1 MIVLCDA
8 AKNALPLSVEKPPK
22 PMVDCPRFMPINL
35 LALDIDGTLLTPRG
49 EITPRTLDA
58 INQARRQGVLVV
70 LVTGRRFGSAREL
83 VLRLQLDIPLVSHN
97 GALTKNIETLE
108 TLDFHPLDAELAR
121 EMIRFG
127 RAHGVDMICNDDP
140 HGIGTMV
147 IESISESNKP
157 LQRYLNQY
165 RSAVVEVPDL
175 LNYVQSSP
183 IQLTVSGRCD
193 PTEEFSERLA
203 EMMNG
208 RVQLFKTRYR
218 AYDLTILDVLSATAS
233 KGESVA
239 RLADLHDIA
248 QAETMAIGDNHN
260 DLTMLRYAGL
270 GVVMGNA
277 EDELKQMGFAETAS
291 NEEDGVAQA
300 IEKFILAA

>member
-1 MIVLCDA
+1 MA
-8 AKNALPLSVEKPPK
+8 FK
-22 PMVDCPRFMPINL
+22 L

-49 EITPRTLDA
+49 ELTPRTNKA
-58 INQARRQGVLVV
+58 INEARQRGVLVV

-83 VLRLQLDIPLVSHN
+83 VLRLELDIPLVSHN

-108 TLDFHPLDAELAR
+108 TLDFHPLEAELAQ
-121 EMIRFG
+121 EIVRFG

-140 HGIGTMV
+140 HGMGTMV
-147 IESISESNKP
+147 IESVSESNKP

-175 LNYVQSSP
+175 LAYIQSP
-183 IQLTVSGRCD
+183 MIQLTVSGRCD
-193 PTEEFSERLA
+193 PTEDFAERLG
-203 EMMNG
+203 EIMSG

-218 AYDLTILDVLSATAS
+218 SFDLTILDVLSTTAS

-239 RLADLHDIA
+239 RIA
-248 QAETMAIGDNHN
+248 RQHNIPREEIMAIGDNHN
-260 DLTMLRYAGL
+260 DLTMLRYAGQ
-270 GVVMGNA
+270 GVVMANA
-277 EDELKQMGFAETAS
+277 EDELKQMGFEQTTS

-300 IEKFILAA
+300 IEKFILK

>member
-1 MIVLCDA
+1 
-8 AKNALPLSVEKPPK
+8 
-22 PMVDCPRFMPINL
+22 MPFKI

-49 EITPRTLDA
+49 EITPRTTQA
-58 INQARRQGVLVV
+58 INQARQRGVLVV
-70 LVTGRRFGSAREL
+70 LVTGRRFGSARDL

-108 TLDFHPLDAELAR
+108 TLDFHPLDTDLAH

-140 HGIGTMV
+140 HGLGTMV
-147 IESISESNKP
+147 IESISPDNKP
-157 LQRYLNQY
+157 LHRYLNNY

-175 LNYVQSSP
+175 LEHIQSPP

-193 PTEEFSERLA
+193 PTDEFA
-203 EMMNG
+203 EKLGEAMEG
-208 RVQLFKTRYR
+208 RIQLFKTRYR
-218 AYDLTILDVLSATAS
+218 AFDLTILDVLSTTAS

-239 RLADLHDIA
+239 RIA
-248 QAETMAIGDNHN
+248 RQHGIAREEVMAIGDNHN
-260 DLTMLRYAGL
+260 DLTMLRYAGQ
-270 GVVMGNA
+270 GVVMANA
-277 EDELKQMGFAETAS
+277 EDELKQMGFALTTS

-300 IEKFILAA
+300 IERFILNS

>member
-1 MIVLCDA
+1 MWV
-8 AKNALPLSVEKPPK
+8 
-22 PMVDCPRFMPINL
+22 VDCSRFMPFKL

-49 EITPRTLDA
+49 EITPRTTQA
-58 INQARRQGVLVV
+58 ISQARQRGVLVV

-108 TLDFHPLDAELAR
+108 TLDFHPLDMDLAR

-140 HGIGTMV
+140 HGLGTMV
-147 IESISESNKP
+147 IESISPDNKP

-175 LNYVQSSP
+175 LEHIQTPP
-183 IQLTVSGRCD
+183 IQLTVSGRCN
-193 PTEEFSERLA
+193 PTDEFAEKLSEA
-203 EMMNG
+203 MDG
-208 RVQLFKTRYR
+208 RIQLFKTRYR
-218 AYDLTILDVLSATAS
+218 AFDLTILDVLSTTAS
-233 KGESVA
+233 KGGSVA
-239 RLADLHDIA
+239 RVAQQHAIA
-248 QAETMAIGDNHN
+248 REEIMAIGDNHN
-260 DLTMLRYAGL
+260 DLTMLRYAGQ
-270 GVVMGNA
+270 GVVMANA
-277 EDELKQMGFAETAS
+277 EDELKQMGFALTTS

-300 IEKFILAA
+300 IERFILNS

>member
-1 MIVLCDA
+1 
-8 AKNALPLSVEKPPK
+8 
-22 PMVDCPRFMPINL
+22 MPVKL
-35 LALDIDGTLLTPRG
+35 LALDIDGTLLNPRG
-49 EITPRTLDA
+49 EITPRTLSA
-58 INQARRQGVLVV
+58 INQARQQGVLVV
-70 LVTGRRFGSAREL
+70 LVTGRRFGSARDLL
-83 VLRLQLDIPLVSHN
+83 VRLQLDIPLVSHN
-97 GALTKNIETLE
+97 GALTKNIKTLE

-140 HGIGTMV
+140 HGVGTMV

-175 LNYVQSSP
+175 LEHIQSPP

-193 PTEEFSERLA
+193 PTEEFERRLG
-203 EMMNG
+203 ELMEG

-218 AYDLTILDVLSATAS
+218 AFDLTILDVLSTTAS

-239 RLADLHDIA
+239 RIARQHGIA
-248 QAETMAIGDNHN
+248 QEETMAIGDNHN

-270 GVVMGNA
+270 GVVMANA
-277 EDELKQMGFAETAS
+277 EDELKQMGFEQTTS
-291 NEEDGVAQA
+291 NEEDGVAEA
-300 IEKFILAA
+300 IEKFILTRS

>member
-1 MIVLCDA
+1 
-8 AKNALPLSVEKPPK
+8 
-22 PMVDCPRFMPINL
+22 MPVKL
-35 LALDIDGTLLTPRG
+35 LALDIDGTLLNACG
-49 EITPRTLDA
+49 EITPRTLYA
-58 INQARRQGVLVV
+58 INQARQQGVLVV
-70 LVTGRRFGSAREL
+70 LVTGRRFGSARDL

-108 TLDFHPLDAELAR
+108 TLDFHPLDTDLAR

-127 RAHGVDMICNDDP
+127 RAHGVDIICNDDP
-140 HGIGTMV
+140 HGVGTMV

-175 LNYVQSSP
+175 VEYVQSPP

-193 PTEEFSERLA
+193 PTEEFAERLSEA
-203 EMMNG
+203 MDG

-218 AYDLTILDVLSATAS
+218 AFDLTILDVLSTTAS

-239 RLADLHDIA
+239 RIAGLHGIA
-248 QAETMAIGDNHN
+248 REETMAIGDNHN
-260 DLTMLRYAGL
+260 DLTMLRYAAL

-277 EDELKQMGFAETAS
+277 EDELKQMGFEQTTS

-300 IEKFILAA
+300 IEKFIL

>member
-1 MIVLCDA
+1 
-8 AKNALPLSVEKPPK
+8 
-22 PMVDCPRFMPINL
+22 MPVKL
-35 LALDIDGTLLTPRG
+35 LALDIDGTLLNPRG
-49 EITPRTLDA
+49 EITPRTLSA
-58 INQARRQGVLVV
+58 INQARQQGVLVV
-70 LVTGRRFGSAREL
+70 LVTGRRFGSARDLL
-83 VLRLQLDIPLVSHN
+83 VRLQLDIPLVSHN

-140 HGIGTMV
+140 HGVGTMV

-175 LNYVQSSP
+175 LEHIQSPP

-193 PTEEFSERLA
+193 PTEEFERRLG
-203 EMMNG
+203 ELMEG

-218 AYDLTILDVLSATAS
+218 AFDLTILDVLSTTAS

-239 RLADLHDIA
+239 RIARQHGIA
-248 QAETMAIGDNHN
+248 QEETMAIGDNHN

-270 GVVMGNA
+270 GVVMANA
-277 EDELKQMGFAETAS
+277 EDELKQMGFEQTTS
-291 NEEDGVAQA
+291 NEEDGVAEA
-300 IEKFILAA
+300 IEKFILTRS

>member
-1 MIVLCDA
+1 
-8 AKNALPLSVEKPPK
+8 
-22 PMVDCPRFMPINL
+22 MVDCQSFMPVKL
-35 LALDIDGTLLTPRG
+35 LALDIDGTLLNARG
-49 EITPRTLDA
+49 EITPRTLHA
-58 INQARRQGVLVV
+58 INQARQQDVLVV

-83 VLRLQLDIPLVSHN
+83 VLRLELDIPLVSHN

-108 TLDFHPLDAELAR
+108 TLDFHPLETDLAH

-140 HGIGTMV
+140 HGLGTMV

-175 LNYVQSSP
+175 LEHIQSPP

-193 PTEEFSERLA
+193 PTEEFEARLSEA
-203 EMMNG
+203 MAG

-218 AYDLTILDVLSATAS
+218 AFDLTILDVLSTTAS

-239 RLADLHDIA
+239 RIALQNGIA
-248 QAETMAIGDNHN
+248 QEETMAIGDNHN

-270 GVVMGNA
+270 GVVMANA
-277 EDELKQMGFAETAS
+277 EDELKQMGFEQTTS
-291 NEEDGVAQA
+291 NEDDGVAQA
-300 IEKFILAA
+300 IEKFILK

>member
-1 MIVLCDA
+1 
-8 AKNALPLSVEKPPK
+8 
-22 PMVDCPRFMPINL
+22 MPVKL
-35 LALDIDGTLLTPRG
+35 LALDIDGTLLNPRG
-49 EITPRTLDA
+49 EITPRTLSA
-58 INQARRQGVLVV
+58 INQARQQGVLVV
-70 LVTGRRFGSAREL
+70 LVTGRRFGSARDLL
-83 VLRLQLDIPLVSHN
+83 VRLQLDIPLVSHN
-97 GALTKNIETLE
+97 GALTKNIKTLE

-127 RAHGVDMICNDDP
+127 RAHSVDMICNDDP
-140 HGIGTMV
+140 HGVGTMV

-175 LNYVQSSP
+175 LEHIQSPP

-193 PTEEFSERLA
+193 PTEEFERRLG
-203 EMMNG
+203 ELMEG

-218 AYDLTILDVLSATAS
+218 AFDLTILDVLSTTAS

-239 RLADLHDIA
+239 RIARQHGIA
-248 QAETMAIGDNHN
+248 QEETMAIGDNHN

-270 GVVMGNA
+270 GVVMANA
-277 EDELKQMGFAETAS
+277 EDELKQMGFEQTTS
-291 NEEDGVAQA
+291 NEEDGVAEA
-300 IEKFILAA
+300 IEKFILTRS